1 VPDTRQELVA
11 EYGLKGTSD
20 RGIPSPRLFIPH
32 ALAAATA
39 GWHARRMDVRL
50 IGPDGVTTHE
60 RHELP
65 ALLSL
70 EHGIV
75 WVDIAVCDAE
85 SAAVLQGAFKFHP
98 LALRD
103 AAVRNRV
110 PKIHPYPDHVFVVLH
125 APHFGARGHVHYV
138 ELDQFIGPRYLVT
151 VHGPVNPAVPP
162 DVPLRQTRDVL
173 RRIES
178 GRFTP
183 GSSFELS
190 YAIVSAITRLQ
201 ETLIEDVTAEVWRL
215 EQRVTAGHLGNPE
228 HFLEELFQ
236 ARHGLLAVRTMA
248 ALGGAIYGRLATLPR
263 AVPPEAQALVTDVV
277 DQFGRVRT
285 VADGEREYLQGVIEF
300 YKARTDTKMTIAAER
315 LAVIAAITLPVT
327 AVSSVYGMNLIVNDH
342 TQVSHLVAVLILMA
356 VMSATLLG
364 WARRQGWW

>member
-1 VPDTRQELVA
+1 
-11 EYGLKGTSD
+11 
-20 RGIPSPRLFIPH
+20 
-32 ALAAATA
+32 
-39 GWHARRMDVRL
+39 MDVRL
-50 IGPDGVTTHE
+50 ILPGGVSTHTE
-60 RHELP
+60 DELP
-65 ALLSL
+65 ALLAR
-70 EHGIV
+70 EDGIV
-75 WVDIAVCDAE
+75 WVDIATCDP
-85 SAAVLQGAFKFHP
+85 AAAHVLRDAFGFHP

-110 PKIHPYPDHVFVVLH
+110 PKIHPYAGHVFVILH

-178 GRFTP
+178 GRFAP
-183 GSSFELS
+183 ASAFELS
-190 YAIVSAITRLQ
+190 YAVVSAITRLQ
-201 ETLIEDVTAEVWRL
+201 ETMVEDVTAEVWRL

-228 HFLEELFQ
+228 QFLEELFQ

-248 ALGGAIYGRLATLPR
+248 TLGGAIYGRLATLPR
-263 AVPPEAQALVTDVV
+263 AVPAEALHLVTDVV
-277 DQFGRVRT
+277 DQFDRVRS

-315 LAVIAAITLPVT
+315 LAVIAAITLPIT
-327 AVSSVYGMNLIVNDH
+327 ALSSVYGMNLIVSDH
-342 TQVSHLVAVLILMA
+342 TQVHHLVAVLLLMA

-364 WARRQGWW
+364 WAKRQGWW